1 MTTGR
6 SDRTGTGNRV
16 SGVPVSAT
24 TGVVFMH
31 CCPAAIAPHIEWAL
45 AGVLGRP
52 VRLSWTGQPAA
63 PAHLRAEATW
73 TGPVGTGAR
82 LAAAMRAWSMLVFE
96 VTENGTSTSDGER
109 LAYVPGRGFHRSMI
123 SANGD
128 VVVGEERLRGL
139 LERCRNADEFA
150 HGMHE
155 LLGTSWDVELEP
167 YRHAGD
173 GMAVSLL
180 HQVV

>member
-1 MTTGR
+1 
-6 SDRTGTGNRV
+6 
-16 SGVPVSAT
+16 
-24 TGVVFMH
+24 MH
-31 CCPAAIAPHIEWAL
+31 CCPSAIAPHVEWAL

-52 VRLSWTGQPAA
+52 ARLNWTAQPAA
-63 PAHLRAEATW
+63 PGHLRAEADW
-73 TGPVGTGAR
+73 SAQIGTAAR
-82 LAAAMRAWSMLVFE
+82 LAAALRAWPMLVFE
-96 VTENGTSTSDGER
+96 ITEDGTSATDGER

-139 LERCRNADEFA
+139 LTRARTAEEYS
-150 HGMHE
+150 HGLTE
-155 LLGTSWDVELEP
+155 LLGSAWDAELEP

-173 GMAVSLL
+173 GAPVTLL